1 MVIGR
6 LKQKSWLLLVLAYA
20 CSPPTKPDPIVGQ
33 AGQQGASNAP
43 IAAGSA
49 DAEALPVPTPEATT
63 AAAAPEPNQVVLS
76 TPQPAAAPAAPAAA
90 LASGAVCVDGDDFIC
105 RAEAAVVKAT
115 NELRAKRNLPPL
127 THDMRTS
134 FVARDWSIKQ
144 GAAISHNGFPSA
156 RAAVFRDKFP
166 GVSLPRLAAENV
178 AMTSSGGSDPEAVGR
193 GFVSQWE
200 GSAGHLANMV
210 AGHRGL
216 GAGISCPSH
225 AGQAA
230 PASTGGGG
238 FAGIFS
244 GLAGGG
250 CTATQIFVD

>member
-1 MVIGR
+1 M
-6 LKQKSWLLLVLAYA
+6 QKPWLHLVLVYA
-20 CSPPTKPDPIVGQ
+20 CSASKPEPIVGQ
-33 AGQQGASNAP
+33 AEQQGASNAP

-49 DAEALPVPTPEATT
+49 DAEALPVPTPEAAT
-63 AAAAPEPNQVVLS
+63 AAAAPEPNQVVLAV
-76 TPQPAAAPAAPAAA
+76 PQPAAAPAAPAAPA
-90 LASGAVCVDGDDFIC
+90 AVLASGAVCVDGDDFIC

-210 AGHRGL
+210 ASHRGL
-216 GAGISCPSH
+216 GAGISCPNH

-230 PASTGGGG
+230 PARTGGGG